1 MRTSDHVRPQNVTIL
16 NDNMDINALLEF
28 SRQQD
33 ELIAG
38 HQQQMQ
44 QVLDNNRH
52 LRTALERSQATIAAQ
67 QAEIATQQAEI
78 DALRRKV
85 KQLKAERRQLLARP
99 TNIEAGTYIEKQAI
113 RKQVLAVPQQE
124 TNKIKRLTPLN
135 TL

>member
-1 MRTSDHVRPQNVTIL
+1 MHRRRLCVRTPQKNMVM

-52 LRTALERSQATIAAQ
+52 LRTALERSQAQIVAQ
-67 QAEIATQQAEI
+67 QEEI
-78 DALRRKV
+78 DALCRQV
-85 KQLKAERRQLLARP
+85 AQLKAERRQLLARP
-99 TNIEAGTYIEKQAI
+99 TNIETGTYIAQQSVRQQVFAISQQKTDKAKQI
-113 RKQVLAVPQQE
+113 NQ
-124 TNKIKRLTPLN
+124 
-135 TL
+135 

>member
-1 MRTSDHVRPQNVTIL
+1 VHRRRLCVRTPQKNMVM

-52 LRTALERSQATIAAQ
+52 LRTALERSQAQIVAQ
-67 QAEIATQQAEI
+67 QEEI
-78 DALRRKV
+78 DALCRQV
-85 KQLKAERRQLLARP
+85 AQLKAERRQLLARP
-99 TNIEAGTYIEKQAI
+99 TNIETGTYIAQQSVRQQVFAISQQKTDKAKQI
-113 RKQVLAVPQQE
+113 NQ
-124 TNKIKRLTPLN
+124 
-135 TL
+135 